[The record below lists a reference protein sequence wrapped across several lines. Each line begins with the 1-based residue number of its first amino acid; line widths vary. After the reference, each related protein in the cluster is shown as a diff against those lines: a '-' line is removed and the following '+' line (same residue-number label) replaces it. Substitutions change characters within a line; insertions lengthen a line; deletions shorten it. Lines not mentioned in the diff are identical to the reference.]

1 MYCILS
7 IHLSTDIWVVS
18 MFWLLWIVLLWTW
31 ECVYLFQ
38 IIVLSEYMPRSGI
51 AESYGNSIFSFPN
64 NLHTILHSGYTNLH
78 SHQECRR
85 ARFSP
90 HHLHHL
96 NKHPWRDSPK
106 PLGVSAWL
114 MKCAEVREP
123 MRIHVQQ
130 NINNDFCHPC
140 SSLCPWELSVMGVK
154 EKEYLPQTTISRS
167 QLLAWIFLGGHS

>member
-1 MYCILS
+1 
-7 IHLSTDIWVVS
+7 